1 MKFYDATLPI
11 REGMWT
17 FPLDPPYKSETY
29 MEAAKG
35 DMYDLALLSFGNHLG
50 THVDAPKHY
59 SKDGITVDQIPLE
72 VLVGPGVVLDMRSK
86 AKIDKKDLENA
97 LKGKA
102 ERVFF
107 KTDNGPWLLKPK
119 SEFPGEPY
127 KDFVHLT
134 EEAANYLVDSKVRLA
149 GIDYQSI
156 GPETVHHILW
166 DGGVTIMEGANL
178 LDVPEGPYQVWCL
191 PLRIE
196 GADAAPARLVLAE

>member
-1 MKFYDATLPI
+1 MKLYDATLPI

-17 FPLDPPYKSETY
+17 FPLDPTYKSEVY
-29 MEAAKG
+29 MEVEKG

-59 SKDGITVDQIPLE
+59 SKDGITIDQIPLN
-72 VLVGPGVVLDMRSK
+72 VLIGPGVVVDMRGKSQ
-86 AKIDKKDLENA
+86 IDRADLEAA
-97 LKGKA
+97 LGEKPK
-102 ERVFF
+102 RIFF

-119 SEFPGEPY
+119 EEFPGEPY
-127 KDFVHLT
+127 KDFVHFT
-134 EEAANYLVDSKVRLA
+134 KEAARYLVEMKVKLA

-166 DGGVTIMEGANL
+166 DGGVTIMEGAHL
-178 LDVPEGPYQVWCL
+178 IDVPAGSYQVWCL

-196 GADAAPARLVLAE
+196 GADAAPARLILGQ

>member
-17 FPLDPPYKSETY
+17 FPLDPPYKSEIF

-59 SKDGITVDQIPLE
+59 SKDGITVDQISLD
-72 VLVGPGVVLDMRSK
+72 VLVGPGVVVDMRGKSE
-86 AKIDKKDLENA
+86 IDGKDLEGVV
-97 LKGKA
+97 KEKP
-102 ERVFF
+102 ERIFF
-107 KTDNGPWLLKPK
+107 KTDNGPWLLKAK
-119 SEFPGEPY
+119 SEFPGDPH

-134 EEAANYLVDSKVRLA
+134 DNAAKYLVDLKVRLA

-178 LDVPEGPYQVWCL
+178 LDVAEGSYQVWCL

-196 GADAAPARLVLAE
+196 GADAAPARLVLGK